1 MFCKK
6 QFLNVLQMLGQV
18 YVSFHSLQVASKTMS
33 IGSGAPVIL
42 ISWLPQGF
50 TRSVLLI

>member
-6 QFLNVLQMLGQV
+6 QFLNVLQMLQV
-18 YVSFHSLQVASKTMS
+18 YVSFHSLQVASKMMS

-50 TRSVLLI
+50 IRSVLLI